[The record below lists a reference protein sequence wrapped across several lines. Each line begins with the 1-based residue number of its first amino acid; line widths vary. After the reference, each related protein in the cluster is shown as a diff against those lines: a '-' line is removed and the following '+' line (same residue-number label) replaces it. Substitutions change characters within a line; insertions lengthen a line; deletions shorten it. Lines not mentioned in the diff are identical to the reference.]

1 MGGRGRGSRDAD
13 DATEDGDLSAAPSG
27 PSTLF
32 DFLESKLPK
41 GTLFSVYNLM
51 LAVMP
56 MQSYLWCAC
65 SVWVGSLGFIVS
77 V

>member
-1 MGGRGRGSRDAD
+1 MHALFSSDTRDASRRGGGRMGGRGRGSRDAD

-41 GTLFSVYNLM
+41 GMHFSV
-51 LAVMP
+51 
-56 MQSYLWCAC
+56 
-65 SVWVGSLGFIVS
+65 
-77 V
+77 